1 MNSDQKLIKPEV
13 HISFAS
19 DPHTDFN
26 LDKTN
31 SEVDFSYKL
40 SNTKKGY
47 RFKVF
52 APIIDGNELKVTY
65 SYIITNAVINWH
77 DIAELN
83 YKIIGNGW
91 KTELKHTKVTINFK
105 KQNIPKLKVW
115 AHGPSS
121 GYTKVNRKKGQIILT
136 ANNVPGDMGVEVHTI
151 FSPSATRLNKN
162 IRHSNH
168 QKTVFLQE
176 KELLAQTKRAQKRKK
191 ILKQTISISLLVIG
205 IIPCLF
211 IFRKLFFSERIG
223 TMPRRTSKSPHNY
236 EIPDVDPVTAQVL
249 DTGEYPNDK
258 AFPAYLMYLAGK
270 KRIAITKVE
279 NSNYKIELVDPT
291 VKEKLRFIKE
301 MFDIAGNEESFTTQ
315 DLRDSYLSHDSLNWK
330 EEMYNQVINQ
340 GFFSKKLN
348 ATYND
353 IRFKSTLLNILLFI
367 LIPVSLFIIKADS
380 YIPITI
386 TSLFLVNIVGRRIH
400 KKRNCTYTKKG
411 AKETEKVRGFKKM
424 LADIGNFK
432 AKNIGEL
439 IFWEDVMSYAVTFGL
454 SKLVIKQLN
463 IEFTKEEL
471 ASVFPYNDGYSDTF
485 DFNDV
490 FSSSFDESL
499 IQNSSDSD
507 IGSVV
512 PVLVTLVAFQAEILV
527 ASAMALEEEHFSTLT
542 ITNNDEKKKH
552 QHSASFN
559 IN

>member
-1 MNSDQKLIKPEV
+1 
-13 HISFAS
+13 
-19 DPHTDFN
+19 
-26 LDKTN
+26 
-31 SEVDFSYKL
+31 
-40 SNTKKGY
+40 
-47 RFKVF
+47 
-52 APIIDGNELKVTY
+52 
-65 SYIITNAVINWH
+65 
-77 DIAELN
+77 
-83 YKIIGNGW
+83 
-91 KTELKHTKVTINFK
+91 
-105 KQNIPKLKVW
+105 
-115 AHGPSS
+115 
-121 GYTKVNRKKGQIILT
+121 
-136 ANNVPGDMGVEVHTI
+136 MGVEVHTI
-151 FSPSATRLNKN
+151 FSPSVTFLNKN
-162 IRHSNH
+162 TRRSNH
-168 QKTVFLQE
+168 QKAVFLQE
-176 KELLAQTKRAQKRKK
+176 KELLTKAKQARKRKK

-223 TMPRRTSKSPHNY
+223 TMPRRTSKLPHNY
-236 EIPDVDPVTAQVL
+236 EIPDVDPVTAQIL

-258 AFPAYLMYLAGK
+258 AFPAYLMYLAEK
-270 KRIAITKVE
+270 KRITITKVE

-291 VKEKLRFIKE
+291 VKEESKFIKE
-301 MFDIAGNEESFTTQ
+301 MFDIVGNKETFTTQ

-340 GFFSKKLN
+340 GFFSKKLK

-353 IRFKSTLLNILLFI
+353 IRFKSALLNILLFI

-380 YIPITI
+380 YIPI

-439 IFWEDVMSYAVTFGL
+439 IFWEDVMPYAVTFSL

-471 ASVFPYNDGYSDTF
+471 ASAFPYNDGYSDTF

-499 IQNSSDSD
+499 IHSSSDSD
-507 IGSVV
+507 IGSSS
-512 PVLVTLVAFQAEILV
+512 TFGDSGGFGDGSGGGAF
-527 ASAMALEEEHFSTLT
+527 
-542 ITNNDEKKKH
+542 
-552 QHSASFN
+552 
-559 IN
+559 